1 MMMIIIIITKT
12 KISKKVSVYLKS
24 FKYNFNALWVCLDK
38 NCFASKLLSIR
49 MQMQWVI
56 EVSKILESDWSR
68 KSWACLTKTNWFWLD
83 GNIFWKYI
91 KNKNFLEYIW
101 GGFARRKQNY
111 KNFHLRSFLTN
122 LIENFFQ
129 KT

>member
-1 MMMIIIIITKT
+1 MMIIIIITKT

-24 FKYNFNALWVCLDK
+24 FKYNFNALWVCLYK